1 MRRRI
6 VGATAAVLASISLL
20 APGPGAVA
28 AGDVWCATG
37 DGNTLRF
44 IGGWEGKEF
53 SGVFR
58 RFDVSLVFDP
68 QHFDQ
73 TRLEVVVDV
82 TSATSD
88 NTLRDQA
95 LADPDWFH
103 FEQFPEARF
112 FGQTV
117 SARRDGRFQI
127 GGTLEI
133 KGRRHPVTL
142 DFNWEEA
149 ADEARMRGGADLDRT
164 WFAVGEG
171 EWADSSVIAHGV
183 LLEFDVG
190 LTPCTLPK

>member
-1 MRRRI
+1 MRRQI
-6 VGATAAVLASISLL
+6 VGGTVAVVASISLL

-28 AGDVWCATG
+28 AGNGWCATG
-37 DGNTLRF
+37 DGNMLRF

-58 RFDVSLVFDP
+58 RFDVSLLFDP
-68 QHFDQ
+68 QHPDE
-73 TRLEVVVDV
+73 TRLDVVVDV

-88 NTLRDQA
+88 NALRDQA
-95 LADPDWFH
+95 LADPEWFH
-103 FEQFPEARF
+103 FEKFPAARF
-112 FGQTV
+112 SGRTV
-117 SARRDGRFQI
+117 SAHGDASFRI
-127 GGTLEI
+127 AGTLEI

-142 DFNWEEA
+142 HFDWAAA

-183 LLEFDVG
+183 RLEFDVG
-190 LTPCTLPK
+190 LRPCTLPR